1 MKKKVKKKV
10 KRKVKRKMKRKMKMK
25 RKKKKKKKAA
35 AKLLKEIRISEFGSA
50 AWQKY
55 FIAFHS
61 EIVIG
66 KK

>member
-1 MKKKVKKKV
+1 MKKKV
-10 KRKVKRKMKRKMKMK
+10 KRKVKRKMKMK

-35 AKLLKEIRISEFGSA
+35 AAAEGNSDVSEFSSA

-55 FIAFHS
+55 FIAFRS